1 MTTEDKIK
9 GAGEYFGYKELK
21 PFQSNV
27 VKSVCNGQDVFLMS
41 PTGSGKS
48 LTYEMVPFVFERL
61 GKKDK
66 ASVIIVSPLVALI
79 EAQCEKLRSK
89 GLSASQFSKDSKT
102 TELGKCQYI
111 FASPEML
118 LEVRRETLLSSDI
131 QQNVV
136 AVFVDEGHCIINWYV
151 ICVGTLKILSMPI

>member
-9 GAGEYFGYKELK
+9 EAGEYFGYKELK

-48 LTYEMVPFVFERL
+48 LTYEMIPFVFERL
-61 GKKDK
+61 GKKDT

-79 EAQCEKLRSK
+79 EAQCEKLIYIYIYMVHAAVT
-89 GLSASQFSKDSKT
+89 LDCHSAGW
-102 TELGKCQYI
+102 LR
-111 FASPEML
+111 L
-118 LEVRRETLLSSDI
+118 
-131 QQNVV
+131 
-136 AVFVDEGHCIINWYV
+136 
-151 ICVGTLKILSMPI
+151 